1 MGGIFHSLAP
11 GDNRHAP
18 REEAGM
24 VVVRMALH
32 GEDVSEREGR
42 DLVRPAE
49 RIRIHARLVGGAMR
63 GGMAGCEVGWWSACA
78 PSLAAAPGTW

>member
-11 GDNRHAP
+11 GDDWHAP
-18 REEAGM
+18 REESGM

-49 RIRIHARLVGGAMR
+49 RIRIDVRLVGGAML
-63 GGMAGCEVGWWSACA
+63 GGMASCGVGWWSA
-78 PSLAAAPGTW
+78 